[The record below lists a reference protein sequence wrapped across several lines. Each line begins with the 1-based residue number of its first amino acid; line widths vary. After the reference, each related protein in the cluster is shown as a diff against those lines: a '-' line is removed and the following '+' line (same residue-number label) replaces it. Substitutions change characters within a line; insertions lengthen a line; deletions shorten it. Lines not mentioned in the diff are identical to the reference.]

1 MIREA
6 IEKVVKRIDLTEAQ
20 TRGVFD
26 EIMSGKATP
35 AQIGSFVTALR
46 MKGETVD
53 EITGAA
59 RVMREKSIKI
69 HVGKS
74 AVGMDRDDI
83 NIDDE
88 TIVDTCGTGG
98 SGTNT
103 FNISTAV
110 AFVVAGAG
118 LKVAKHGNRGASSQ
132 CGSADVLEALGVNL
146 DIGPDRV
153 EKCVNQIGI
162 GFMYAPLFHGAM
174 KYAITP
180 RKEIGIRT
188 IFNLLGPLSNPAK
201 ATSQVLG
208 VYDAKLTE
216 RIASVLKNLGCRR
229 ALVVSG
235 MDTLD
240 EITITGKTKITELN
254 KGRLKT
260 YFVSP
265 EKFGMKRSKLRTIK
279 GGGAKENA
287 EILLSVLKGE
297 RGARRNVVL
306 LNAAAALVAGFKAG
320 NFKEGIKLAENS
332 IDSGR
337 ALEKLNRLIVMT
349 GSR

>member
-6 IEKVVKRIDLTEAQ
+6 IEKVVKLINLTEAEM
-20 TRGVFD
+20 RVVFD
-26 EIMSGKATP
+26 EIMSGRATP

-59 RVMREKSIKI
+59 KIMREKSIKI
-69 HVGKS
+69 HAGRSVVGI
-74 AVGMDRDDI
+74 DRDDI
-83 NIDDE
+83 NIDEE

-103 FNISTAV
+103 FNISTTV
-110 AFVVAGAG
+110 AFVVAGSG
-118 LKVAKHGNRGASSQ
+118 LKVAKHGNRCASSE

-146 DIGPDRV
+146 RLSPDRI
-153 EKCVNQIGI
+153 EKCINQIGI
-162 GFMYAPLFHGAM
+162 GFIYAPLFHGAM

-188 IFNLLGPLSNPAK
+188 IFNLLGPLSNPAN

-216 RIASVLKNLGCRR
+216 RIAAVLKNLGCRR

-254 KGRLKT
+254 RGRLKT

-265 EKFGMKRSKLRTIK
+265 EKFGMKRSKLAQIK
-279 GGGAKENA
+279 GGSAKENA
-287 EILLSVLKGE
+287 EILISILEGE
-297 RGARRNVVL
+297 RGPRRNVVL
-306 LNAAAALVAGFKAG
+306 LNAAAALIAGFKAE
-320 NFKEGIKLAENS
+320 NFKTGIELARDS

-337 ALEKLNRLIVMT
+337 AAEKLNRLIVMT
-349 GSR
+349 ESR